1 MEKLYNITLLIL
13 FSSLL
18 FAPQGFSQGATVTA
32 TGTVLAPLSVTGTGL
47 IFGDQL
53 FPGHNEIVVTTDAG
67 AARFDI
73 VGEPQKEITATFT
86 LPEILE
92 SGSSTM
98 PISFSPT
105 SGGHDN
111 AIALQASATVFD
123 PNAPVTVSL
132 YTAGEY
138 FIWLGGTVSPSE
150 TQAAGAYTG
159 SITLDTVYTGN

>member
-1 MEKLYNITLLIL
+1 MEKLHNITLLIL

-18 FAPQGFSQGATVTA
+18 FAPQAFSQGATVTA
-32 TGTVLAPLSVTGTGL
+32 TGTVLAPLTVTGTGL

-53 FPGHNEIVVTTDAG
+53 FPGLIWDVESTSVD

-73 VGEPQKEITATFT
+73 VGEAGKEITATFT
-86 LPEILE
+86 LPEVLE
-92 SGSSTM
+92 SSSSTM
-98 PISFSPT
+98 PISFSST
-105 SGGHDN
+105 SGGHDS

-123 PNAPVTVSL
+123 PNTPVTVSL

-150 TQAAGAYTG
+150 TQAGGAYTG